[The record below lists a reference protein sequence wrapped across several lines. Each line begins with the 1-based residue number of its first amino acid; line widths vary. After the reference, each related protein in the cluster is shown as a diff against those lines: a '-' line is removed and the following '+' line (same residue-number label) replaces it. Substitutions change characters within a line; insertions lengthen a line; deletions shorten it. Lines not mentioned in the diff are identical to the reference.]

1 MRHDTPEVMLDGYK
15 GHEDV
20 PNNVTHVRFHPSVVT
35 FRNQAFYNC
44 SWLREVILNDG
55 LIEIGDCAFYGC
67 ESLESITIPSTVEEI
82 DQQAFISCNSL
93 REVVLSDGL
102 KKIGQFA
109 FQSCT
114 SLQSIAIPSSVTEIE
129 KYAFINCNSLKE
141 VVVSEGLLK
150 KIRSSVFQTCM
161 SLQRITIPATVD
173 KIEQFAFM
181 NCSTLREVV
190 LCEHLPKI
198 SKDAFIGCTVK
209 RLIRHYEIKEAT
221 TLFELALWKAGF
233 DQKDISSPADRSA
246 CRIEVPGPVKDT
258 ILQYLGRW

>member
-1 MRHDTPEVMLDGYK
+1 M
-15 GHEDV
+15 
-20 PNNVTHVRFHPSVVT
+20 
-35 FRNQAFYNC
+35 
-44 SWLREVILNDG
+44 
-55 LIEIGDCAFYGC
+55 
-67 ESLESITIPSTVEEI
+67 
-82 DQQAFISCNSL
+82 
-93 REVVLSDGL
+93 LSDGL

-129 KYAFINCNSLKE
+129 KYAFINCNSLRE

-198 SKDAFIGCTVK
+198 SKDAFIGCTSLRRFSFLSLSTRLNNVIQSGQKGIEAKMDDIPAVEWRGGEFIIPSIRQEIENQWRIVETFVEVDEEKLTTVK